1 MNGKLYHKLHT
12 TDFAVKSLHVAV
24 EADQEVVEVR
34 EPDRSDRFGRV
45 VSVCYDGENLC
56 VACYDGSTSLPV
68 EVYVSE
74 NGVRVNYN
82 EDDA

>member
-12 TDFAVKSLHVAV
+12 ADFAVKSLHVTV

-34 EPDRSDRFGRV
+34 EPDTDNRFGRV

-56 VACYDGSTSLPV
+56 VACYDGSTSLPI
-68 EVYVSE
+68 EVHIGKDTMRT
-74 NGVRVNYN
+74 NRN
-82 EDDA
+82 DDA